1 MDRVVSAYTPTMRA
15 LKQARSKFNSVHQT
29 KSPKI
34 LIAAKELTP
43 GYARLRLARDEAY
56 CIERT
61 ILDQGVFLEKDVEVD
76 ETPTVDKVCRRL
88 CEIAIVHFACHAY
101 ISADVSDNGIVLD
114 EKLSTEAVS
123 RARVPS
129 GALAYLS
136 ACNTALSKASHLLD
150 ECITLCSAF
159 QVAGFTRVVGTLWKS
174 EDRTSFEIAK
184 VFYEAMGSNT
194 STAQISLHEAI
205 LSQRAQYGSQPSL
218 WAGYIYSGS

>member
-15 LKQARSKFNSVHQT
+15 LKQARSKFNSVHQM
-29 KSPKI
+29 KPPKI